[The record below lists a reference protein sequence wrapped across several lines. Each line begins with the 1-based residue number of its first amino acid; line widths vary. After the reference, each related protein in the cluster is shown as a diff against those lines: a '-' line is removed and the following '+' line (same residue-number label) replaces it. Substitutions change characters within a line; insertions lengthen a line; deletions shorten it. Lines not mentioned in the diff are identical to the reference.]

1 MYRGKHT
8 CRILKEIRRQIA
20 EANDIVFVTSECRY
34 KGDCNGTCPK
44 CEAEVRYIEQEL
56 RSRSL
61 AGKAVSLA
69 GISVASLAM
78 FMPFANQ
85 AQVTLNSTDNV
96 SQNYSIHADS
106 IEIDGTV
113 YYDEIAPDGTCSKEP
128 LIGAIVL
135 NRRTESATCTDLDGR
150 FKLNACVGDTLEIS
164 YIGFKTQT
172 ITISE
177 DTRDITITLESDDTV
192 IGEVIAGMV
201 SAP

>member
-1 MYRGKHT
+1 MHRGKHI

-20 EANDIVFVTSECRY
+20 DANDIDFVTSECRY

-44 CEAEVRYIEQEL
+44 CEAEVRYLEQEL
-56 RSRSL
+56 RSRSH

-78 FMPFANQ
+78 FMPIANQ
-85 AQVTLNSTDNV
+85 AHVPLNSSDSVCQKCSGHEN
-96 SQNYSIHADS
+96 S
-106 IEIDGTV
+106 IEIAGAV
-113 YYDEIAPDGTCSKEP
+113 YYDEIAPDGTVLKES
-128 LIGAIVL
+128 LIGVIVL
-135 NRRTESATCTDLDGR
+135 NRSSESAAATDSDGR